1 MSPRVLIVDDEESV
15 TVTMAAILEMDG
27 YSVATALRADDALTQ
42 IEAEEFDL
50 VLTDLRLDDFDGMD
64 VLAAA
69 RRKSP
74 ETVGI
79 VLTGYASLES
89 AVKALREGAYDY
101 MLKPA
106 DVEELRATVARG
118 IERRKLGEQLRA
130 RVADLEAANRTINE
144 LNEGLQDRIA
154 HATAELHA
162 RVRDLDEARTE
173 LQTSYEKL
181 QELDKLKSQ
190 FLSIAS
196 HELKTPITAMSGFLQ
211 VALRR
216 VRRLGGGEAAA
227 PVAEGLRTITEQ
239 LEVVYR
245 QTGKLARLVDELL
258 DVSRIQTG
266 RIEFRYGEVD
276 LSELANEVAT
286 RMQLTT
292 AVHEISVRRD
302 SANVV
307 TADRDH
313 LEQVLNN
320 LVANAIKYSPT
331 GGSIAI
337 DIRPDDGGVRIS
349 VTDQGIGIPEKELD
363 AIFGLFYRSPYRSA
377 SDAAGMGL
385 GLYISKE
392 IVVRHGGR
400 IWAESGGVKGSTLN
414 VVIPRMPI
422 GSTKPD
428 AAQPSAARR

>member
-1 MSPRVLIVDDEESV
+1 MREQPKVLVVDDEESV
-15 TVTMAAILEMDG
+15 VVTIKAILQLDG
-27 YSVATALRADDALTQ
+27 YDVATTTSGKQARTMVR
-42 IEAEEFDL
+42 ETEYDL
-50 VLTDLRLDDFDGMD
+50 VLTDLRLEDGD
-64 VLAAA
+64 GLEVLKAV
-69 RRKSP
+69 RESHP
-74 ETVGI
+74 ETVTI
-79 VLTGYASLES
+79 MLTGYASLES
-89 AVKALREGAYDY
+89 AIQALRAGAYDY
-101 MLKPA
+101 LVKPSE
-106 DVEELRATVARG
+106 VEELRSTVARG
-118 IERRKLGEQLRA
+118 IERRRLGQELRVRA
-130 RVADLEAANRTINE
+130 SELAA
-144 LNEGLQDRIA
+144 LNASLQQRIDD
-154 HATAELHA
+154 ATAELKE
-162 RVRDLDEARTE
+162 R
-173 LQTSYEKL
+173 YEQLK
-181 QELDKLKSQ
+181 ELDKMKSQ

-216 VRRLGGGEAAA
+216 VRRLSQGEASA
-227 PVAEGLRTITEQ
+227 PVAEGLRGITEQ

-266 RIEFRYGEVD
+266 RIEFRYGDVD

-292 AVHEISVRRD
+292 TTHEITVRRD
-302 SANVV
+302 SENVV

-320 LVANAIKYSPT
+320 LVTNAIKYSPS
-331 GGSIAI
+331 GGAI
-337 DIRPDDGGVRIS
+337 TIEVRPDDGGVRLS

-363 AIFGLFYRSPYRSA
+363 AIFGLFYRSPDRA
-377 SDAAGMGL
+377 ARDAAGMGL

-414 VVIPRMPI
+414 VLIPRVPI
-422 GSTKPD
+422 GATKPD
-428 AAQPSAARR
+428 VAQPSAARR

>member
-1 MSPRVLIVDDEESV
+1 MREQPRVLVVDDEESV
-15 TVTMAAILEMDG
+15 VVTIKAILQLDG
-27 YSVATALRADDALTQ
+27 YKVATTTSGAKARKMVRDV
-42 IEAEEFDL
+42 EYDL
-50 VLTDLRLDDFDGMD
+50 VLTDLRLEDGDGLD
-64 VLAAA
+64 VLKAV
-69 RRKSP
+69 RENYP
-74 ETVGI
+74 ETVTI
-79 VLTGYASLES
+79 MLTGYASLES
-89 AVKALREGAYDY
+89 AIQALRAGAYDY
-101 MLKPA
+101 LVKPSE
-106 DVEELRATVARG
+106 VEELRATVARG
-118 IERRKLGEQLRA
+118 LERRRLGQELRL
-130 RVADLEAANRTINE
+130 RVDELAE
-144 LNEGLQDRIA
+144 LNASLQQRIDE
-154 HATAELHA
+154 ATAELKE
-162 RVRDLDEARTE
+162 R
-173 LQTSYEKL
+173 YEQLK
-181 QELDKLKSQ
+181 ELDRMKSQ

-216 VRRLGGGEAAA
+216 VRRLGDGEAAA
-227 PVAEGLRTITEQ
+227 PVADGLRAITEQ

-266 RIEFRYGEVD
+266 RIEFRYADVD

-292 AVHEISVRRD
+292 TAHSIAVRRD
-302 SANVV
+302 SENIV

-320 LVANAIKYSPT
+320 LVTNAIKYSPT
-331 GGSIAI
+331 GGSITI
-337 DIRPDDGGVRIS
+337 DVRPDNDGVRLS

-363 AIFGLFYRSPYRSA
+363 AIFGLFYRSPDRA
-377 SDAAGMGL
+377 ARDAAGMGL

-428 AAQPSAARR
+428 AVQPSAARR

>member
-1 MSPRVLIVDDEESV
+1 MREQPRVLVVDNEQSVVV
-15 TVTMAAILEMDG
+15 TVKAILQLDG
-27 YSVATALRADDALTQ
+27 YDVATTTSGAQARTMVR
-42 IEAEEFDL
+42 EVEYDL
-50 VLTDLRLDDFDGMD
+50 VLIDLHLDDSDGLD
-64 VLAAA
+64 LLKAV
-69 RRKSP
+69 RERYP
-74 ETVGI
+74 ETVTI
-79 VLTGYASLES
+79 VLTGHASLES
-89 AVKALREGAYDY
+89 AIQALRAGAYDY
-101 MLKPA
+101 LVKPSE
-106 DVEELRATVARG
+106 VEELRSTVARG
-118 IERRKLGEQLRA
+118 IERRRLGQELRL
-130 RVADLEAANRTINE
+130 RVTELAA
-144 LNEGLQDRIA
+144 LNASLQQRIDE
-154 HATAELHA
+154 ATAELKE
-162 RVRDLDEARTE
+162 R
-173 LQTSYEKL
+173 YEQLK
-181 QELDKLKSQ
+181 ELDRMKSQ

-216 VRRLGGGEAAA
+216 VRRLSGGEAAA

>member
-1 MSPRVLIVDDEESV
+1 M
-15 TVTMAAILEMDG
+15 
-27 YSVATALRADDALTQ
+27 
-42 IEAEEFDL
+42 
-50 VLTDLRLDDFDGMD
+50 
-64 VLAAA
+64 
-69 RRKSP
+69 
-74 ETVGI
+74 
-79 VLTGYASLES
+79 
-89 AVKALREGAYDY
+89 
-101 MLKPA
+101 
-106 DVEELRATVARG
+106 
-118 IERRKLGEQLRA
+118 
-130 RVADLEAANRTINE
+130 
-144 LNEGLQDRIA
+144 
-154 HATAELHA
+154 
-162 RVRDLDEARTE
+162 
-173 LQTSYEKL
+173 
-181 QELDKLKSQ
+181 KSQ

>member
-1 MSPRVLIVDDEESV
+1 MREQPKVLVVDDEESV
-15 TVTMAAILEMDG
+15 VVTIEAILQLDG
-27 YSVATALRADDALTQ
+27 YSVATTTSGA
-42 IEAEEFDL
+42 EARKMVREVEYDL
-50 VLTDLRLDDFDGMD
+50 VLTDLRLEGGDGLE
-64 VLAAA
+64 VLKAV
-69 RRKSP
+69 RESYP
-74 ETVGI
+74 ETVTI
-79 VLTGYASLES
+79 MLTGYASLES
-89 AVKALREGAYDY
+89 AIQALRAGAYDY
-101 MLKPA
+101 LVKPSE
-106 DVEELRATVARG
+106 VEELRATVARG
-118 IERRKLGEQLRA
+118 LERRRLGQELRL
-130 RVADLEAANRTINE
+130 RVAELAD
-144 LNEGLQDRIA
+144 LNESLQARIDA
-154 HATAELHA
+154 ATAELKE
-162 RVRDLDEARTE
+162 R
-173 LQTSYEKL
+173 YEQLK
-181 QELDKLKSQ
+181 ELDRMKSQ

-216 VRRLGGGEAAA
+216 VRRLGDGEAAA
-227 PVAEGLRTITEQ
+227 PVAEGLRAITEQ

-266 RIEFRYGEVD
+266 RIEFRYADVD

-292 AVHEISVRRD
+292 STHAISVRRD
-302 SANVV
+302 SENVV

-320 LVANAIKYSPT
+320 LVTNAIKYSPT
-331 GGSIAI
+331 GGTITI
-337 DIRPDDGGVRIS
+337 DVRPDGDGVRLS

-363 AIFGLFYRSPYRSA
+363 AIFGLFYRSPDRA
-377 SDAAGMGL
+377 ARDAAGMGL
-385 GLYISKE
+385 GLYISRE

-422 GSTKPD
+422 GATKPD
-428 AAQPSAARR
+428 VAQPSAARR

>member
-1 MSPRVLIVDDEESV
+1 MREQPKVLVVDDEESV
-15 TVTMAAILEMDG
+15 VVTIKAILQLDG
-27 YSVATALRADDALTQ
+27 YNVATTTSGKQARTMVRDT
-42 IEAEEFDL
+42 EYDL
-50 VLTDLRLDDFDGMD
+50 VLTDLRLEDGDGLD
-64 VLAAA
+64 VLKAV
-69 RRKSP
+69 RESHP
-74 ETVGI
+74 ETVTI
-79 VLTGYASLES
+79 MLTGYASLES
-89 AVKALREGAYDY
+89 AIQALRAGAYDY
-101 MLKPA
+101 LVKPSE
-106 DVEELRATVARG
+106 VEELRSTVARG
-118 IERRKLGEQLRA
+118 IERRRLGQELRL
-130 RVADLEAANRTINE
+130 RVAELAE
-144 LNEGLQDRIA
+144 LNASLQQRIDE
-154 HATAELHA
+154 ATAELKE
-162 RVRDLDEARTE
+162 R
-173 LQTSYEKL
+173 YEQLK
-181 QELDKLKSQ
+181 ELDKMKSQ

-216 VRRLGGGEAAA
+216 VRRLSQGEAAA
-227 PVAEGLRTITEQ
+227 PVAEGLRGITEQ

-266 RIEFRYGEVD
+266 RIEFRYGDVD

-292 AVHEISVRRD
+292 TTHEITVRRD
-302 SANVV
+302 SENVV

-320 LVANAIKYSPT
+320 LVTNAIKYSPS
-331 GGSIAI
+331 GGAI
-337 DIRPDDGGVRIS
+337 TIEVRPDDGGVRLS

-363 AIFGLFYRSPYRSA
+363 AIFGLFYRSPDRA
-377 SDAAGMGL
+377 ARDAAGMGL

-414 VVIPRMPI
+414 VLIPRVPI
-422 GSTKPD
+422 GATKPD
-428 AAQPSAARR
+428 IAQPSPARR